1 MTAAVSQSFTFDVLL
16 SKKDRSSATTCPSDC
31 HSRLGAVLALHC
43 CVSCALQCMF
53 FYLFFLIAAHLY
65 QFEIL
70 DLLPNLFTKEKGT
83 HQSSR

>member
-1 MTAAVSQSFTFDVLL
+1 LRLL
-16 SKKDRSSATTCPSDC
+16 CIT
-31 HSRLGAVLALHC
+31 VY
-43 CVSCALQCMF
+43 V